1 MIDTMVVPLFEGLET
16 ADTVRAAPG
25 FLRRMFLKALG
36 KVLFAWDTNLVLLLA
51 AAVVALISM

>member
-1 MIDTMVVPLFEGLET
+1 MVVPLFEGLET
-16 ADTVRAAPG
+16 ADTVRASPS
-25 FLRRMFLKALG
+25 FLRRKFLKALG